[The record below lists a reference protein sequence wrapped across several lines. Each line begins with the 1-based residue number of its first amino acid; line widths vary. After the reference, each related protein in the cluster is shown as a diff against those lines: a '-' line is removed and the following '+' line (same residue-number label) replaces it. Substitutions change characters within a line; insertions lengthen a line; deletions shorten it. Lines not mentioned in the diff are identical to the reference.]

1 MTPLIVIVALLL
13 ALDLLGWRF
22 GADSRRSGGWTFRDD
37 DAAQAASPSGRTTPS
52 GRTSS

>member
-22 GADSRRSGGWTFRDD
+22 GADSRRSGGWTSRDQD
-37 DAAQAASPSGRTTPS
+37 GAAPAASPSG
-52 GRTSS
+52 GDKAVW